1 MLAESLKMA
10 QSQKKMK
17 GFAIIDAQKK
27 LHNYKVRNKKN
38 KQF

>member
-10 QSQKKMK
+10 QSQKNVK

-27 LHNYKVRNKKN
+27 LQNYKERIRK
-38 KQF
+38 